1 MLHIGKAVLRTLKE
15 QNRTAAWLAN
25 EICVTRTHIYKI
37 FEKENIDVALLL
49 RISKALNH
57 DFFADLSDTM
67 GRQSESE

>member
-1 MLHIGKAVLRTLKE
+1 MLHIGQAVLRTLKS
-15 QNRTAAWLAN
+15 QNRTATWLAN

-57 DFFADLSDTM
+57 DFFADLSDAISN
-67 GRQSESE
+67 QKESE